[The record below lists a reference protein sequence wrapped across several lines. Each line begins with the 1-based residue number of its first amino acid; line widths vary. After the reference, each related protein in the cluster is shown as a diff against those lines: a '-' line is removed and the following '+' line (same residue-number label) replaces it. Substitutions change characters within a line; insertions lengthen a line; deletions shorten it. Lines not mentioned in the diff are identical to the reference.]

1 MSIRSIPRLMYLA
14 TCCHHG
20 LVGSQWH
27 RNFTDTMHRPR
38 STSLILSSHPN
49 QARRQALEPTITPLS
64 APIPTTNPH
73 PAPQPHSQRHL
84 QVPSGKSTMTSAL
97 DCLLLRRQP
106 VPAPNALL
114 TAGNPRAALTIAAA
128 QTRLTLRHPIPQA
141 ARHQHR

>member
-14 TCCHHG
+14 TCYHHG

-27 RNFTDTMHRPR
+27 SNFTDNMHRRR
-38 STSLILSSHPN
+38 STSSILSLHPN
-49 QARRQALEPTITPLS
+49 LARRQAPEHTITPLS
-64 APIPTTNPH
+64 APIPTANPH

-84 QVPSGKSTMTSAL
+84 QAASGKSTMTSAL
-97 DCLLLRRQP
+97 DYLLLRRQP
-106 VPAPNALL
+106 VPAPNALP
-114 TAGNPRAALTIAAA
+114 TARNPRVALTIAAA